1 MNESSKIIS
10 SPALPELSSYTE
22 KHTITE
28 KNDETYDYENEY
40 SSIRDDSQSQS
51 QEISNL
57 SCQNQSQDVSNLS
70 VQSDTNRSQN
80 NNIAVIDNALPGG
93 APDDDQMF
101 VVYSNQEIRK
111 KHFCFYCKTFQTVIS
126 RHLPTVHKDE
136 PEVRELLMF
145 KPSEWIFREYLE
157 SKERR
162 ELINLLRL
170 KGDYFFNSN
179 SGLNDGEKLVT
190 RQPNA
195 KNPKKASEFKTCHK
209 CLGAFLNI
217 HRHRLKCL
225 DGSSMHHRSNPTLS
239 RAVAGHIHK
248 DSNQKLRKL
257 FSVMRDDDITIA
269 LRYDVL
275 LIAFGNELCDKYT
288 KQQQHDMISSRL
300 RDLGKLILK
309 VRENQDNVKYIH
321 DFLSLI
327 DPQMYKYI
335 MDAIKNITGADSD
348 NRSRR
353 APSTALSY
361 GIYIKKIARCYRRQC
376 LENGEYDNLETIKFF
391 LQLHEDKY
399 PIVINKLAHEIQTV
413 NKRHKKVVLPL
424 TSDIKIFWSYVRKQ
438 YNDALT
444 NLNTQYSYSDYDD
457 LNKSTLLL
465 VLIFNHKRPGE
476 LERVTIDDYER
487 ATKFSES
494 NKEEYEKLSEENKKF
509 VNEHMRFEL
518 GGKKDRN
525 VPVIISQEMKTGIDT
540 LLKYRNHAGICPD
553 NPMIFALP
561 GYEIAGRYKHLRTCV
576 LMREFSEKSN
586 VSNPKT
592 LRTTTLRKH
601 VATTVASLE
610 IAESRIYDISNFMGH
625 AEAIHRQHYRQAVI
639 SRDLCEVSQILEV
652 AAGMRRNFQ
661 TTTVNSDAI
670 AIRDNDAN
678 QSRLI
683 DERQP
688 DMEIIES
695 DDDLRNESGDSD
707 DSVTSYT

>member
-1 MNESSKIIS
+1 
-10 SPALPELSSYTE
+10 
-22 KHTITE
+22 
-28 KNDETYDYENEY
+28 
-40 SSIRDDSQSQS
+40 
-51 QEISNL
+51 
-57 SCQNQSQDVSNLS
+57 
-70 VQSDTNRSQN
+70 
-80 NNIAVIDNALPGG
+80 
-93 APDDDQMF
+93 
-101 VVYSNQEIRK
+101 
-111 KHFCFYCKTFQTVIS
+111 
-126 RHLPTVHKDE
+126 
-136 PEVRELLMF
+136 
-145 KPSEWIFREYLE
+145 
-157 SKERR
+157 
-162 ELINLLRL
+162 
-170 KGDYFFNSN
+170 
-179 SGLNDGEKLVT
+179 
-190 RQPNA
+190 
-195 KNPKKASEFKTCHK
+195 
-209 CLGAFLNI
+209 
-217 HRHRLKCL
+217 
-225 DGSSMHHRSNPTLS
+225 
-239 RAVAGHIHK
+239 
-248 DSNQKLRKL
+248 
-257 FSVMRDDDITIA
+257 
-269 LRYDVL
+269 
-275 LIAFGNELCDKYT
+275 
-288 KQQQHDMISSRL
+288 
-300 RDLGKLILK
+300 
-309 VRENQDNVKYIH
+309 
-321 DFLSLI
+321 
-327 DPQMYKYI
+327 MYKYI
-335 MDAIKNITGADSD
+335 MDAIKNITGADLD